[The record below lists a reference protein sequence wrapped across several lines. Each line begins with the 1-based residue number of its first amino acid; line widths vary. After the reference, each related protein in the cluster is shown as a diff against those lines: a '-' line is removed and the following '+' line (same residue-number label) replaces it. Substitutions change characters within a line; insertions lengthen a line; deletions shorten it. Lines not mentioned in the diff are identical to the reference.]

1 MAINDLTK
9 PFGLISPDLQPTLGP
24 ITPPPM
30 MPQAP
35 QVLGDA
41 LSDKNRQLAIMLYG
55 LGSAFKGQDPL
66 QAGLGLQ
73 QTLQKQKE
81 MKPMFPGQGM
91 TNQFMNVLL
100 QGQQDESIRNTPIY
114 KTAYDFLSQ
123 QKTETYINEL
133 GQTVTRKVP
142 SIIQQGDY
150 LPPIGFD
157 FDAKPEE
164 KPSEVVQEVT
174 PERRKTLNT
183 RLDVLADSER
193 KIAAFQDKIA
203 RIQPGPFTVGQE
215 RADIQSSYT
224 SLLLELKNL
233 EQLGVLAGPDLDLL
247 QSMVGDP
254 TGFGQYFVQGGA
266 EGVNIQLNN
275 LLESLQNSRNVINK
289 ELGIETD
296 VTTATQPTVYMY
308 QGRMIRLDP
317 EKNAYIYIDTG
328 EPVEENDNT

>member
-1 MAINDLTK
+1 M
-9 PFGLISPDLQPTLGP
+9 
-24 ITPPPM
+24 
-30 MPQAP
+30 
-35 QVLGDA
+35 
-41 LSDKNRQLAIMLYG
+41 
-55 LGSAFKGQDPL
+55 

-203 RIQPGPFTVGQE
+203 KIQPGPFTVGQE

>member
-55 LGSAFKGQDPL
+55 LGSAFRGQDPL

-91 TNQFMNVLL
+91 TNQFMNILL

-174 PERRKTLNT
+174 PERRKTLTTNIDT
-183 RLDVLADSER
+183 LNNSLVKLEKFEQAVDE
-193 KIAAFQDKIA
+193 
-203 RIQPGPFTVGQE
+203 IQPGVFTFGEE
-215 RADIQSSYT
+215 RAKIKSLHT
-224 SLLLELKNL
+224 SILLELKNL
-233 EQLGVLAGPDLDLL
+233 EELGVLAGPDLDLL
-247 QSMVGDP
+247 LGLLGDP
-254 TGFGQYFVQGGA
+254 TSFQQRFTKGGVAGTKIQIQNIKNTIA
-266 EGVNIQLNN
+266 EKKN
-275 LLESLQNSRNVINK
+275 RFNK
-289 ELGIETD
+289 ELGIETQD
-296 VTTATQPTVYMY
+296 IQPTQPTEPTEAYLY
-308 QGRMIRLDP
+308 GRKIILNP
-317 EKNAYIYIDTG
+317 EKTAWIYEDTG
-328 EPVEENDNT
+328 EPAQ

>member
-55 LGSAFKGQDPL
+55 LGSALKGQDPL

-81 MKPMFPGQGM
+81 IKPMFPGQGM

-174 PERRKTLNT
+174 QERRKTLITNIDT
-183 RLDVLADSER
+183 LNNSLVKLENFEQAVDE
-193 KIAAFQDKIA
+193 
-203 RIQPGPFTVGQE
+203 IQPGVFTFGEE
-215 RADIQSSYT
+215 RAKIKSLHT
-224 SLLLELKNL
+224 SILLELKNL
-233 EQLGVLAGPDLDLL
+233 EELGVLAGPDLDLL
-247 QSMVGDP
+247 LSLLGDP
-254 TGFGQYFVQGGA
+254 TSFQQRFTQGGVAGTKIQIQNIKNTIA
-266 EGVNIQLNN
+266 EKKN
-275 LLESLQNSRNVINK
+275 RFNK
-289 ELGIETD
+289 ELGIETQD
-296 VTTATQPTVYMY
+296 IQPTQPTEAYLY
-308 QGRMIRLDP
+308 GRKIILNP
-317 EKNAYIYIDTG
+317 EKTGWIYEDTG
-328 EPVEENDNT
+328 EPAE